1 MADSVSTA
9 GDCHRLD
16 EQDLIE
22 ARAFARAAHADQRY
36 GNGAPYFTHLDAV
49 EAVLVRFGFED
60 DYALRIGAQLH
71 DTVEDTSVRL
81 ADVVERFGSE
91 VASLVDAVT
100 NRPGRNRAARHAAT
114 YPVLRA
120 AGERAVT
127 LKLSDR
133 IANVEAGGRLVGM
146 YRKEYPGF
154 RREIHRKGECRP
166 MWDHLDR
173 LLGYPHRL

>member
-1 MADSVSTA
+1 MSSVSREA
-9 GDCHRLD
+9 GDPRRLD
-16 EQDLIE
+16 EQDLIV
-22 ARAFARAAHADQRY
+22 ARAFARTAHAGQRY

-49 EAVLVRFGFED
+49 EAVLVRFGFQD

-71 DTVEDTSVRL
+71 DTVEDTPVSLVE
-81 ADVVERFGSE
+81 VSERFGAE
-91 VASLVDAVT
+91 VAALVDAVT
-100 NRPGRNRAARHAAT
+100 NRQGRNRAARHAAT

-120 AGERAVT
+120 GGERAVT

-133 IANVEAGGRLVGM
+133 IANVEAGGNLVGM

-154 RREIHRKGECRP
+154 RREIRRAGECRS

-173 LLGYPHRL
+173 LLGFAHRL